1 MIAKNK
7 LTNRITL
14 IIFLLLGIGFS
25 FLNNAFAQR
34 GEDKGRGGNKNSR
47 ANEQRGGERRGA
59 DIEAMRKAIAERLRS
74 GADMESIRKGIADR
88 VKKGLIKREDAGKN
102 LEGLSK
108 RAEGARRGQSN
119 QRKENGDDSLE
130 HLMNELRRDIRG
142 SQERGDR
149 RKAEELMHELREL
162 EEKHH
167 NRNKHDEE
175 EHDRERHDKE
185 RHDEERELHKWA
197 EGMENHMK
205 QLHRRIDEMSHVIE
219 SMRREIERLHRER
232 DQANRR
238 QHDNRQHDN
247 RQHDNRQKNNRQ
259 A

>member
-14 IIFLLLGIGFS
+14 IIFLLLGIGVTFS
-25 FLNNAFAQR
+25 TSAFAQR
-34 GEDKGRGGNKNSR
+34 GEDKGRGGNNNAR
-47 ANEQRGGERRGA
+47 TNEQRGGERRGT
-59 DIEAMRKAIAERLRS
+59 DLEAMRKTIAERLRS
-74 GADMESIRKGIADR
+74 GADMESIRKGIVER
-88 VKKGLIKREDAGKN
+88 VRKGLIKREDAGKI

-108 RAEGARRGQSN
+108 RAEGARRGQGN
-119 QRKENGDDSLE
+119 ERKGNGDDSPE
-130 HLMNELRRDIRG
+130 HLINELRRDIRR

-149 RKAEELMHELREL
+149 RKAEELMRKLREL

-167 NRNKHDEE
+167 NR
-175 EHDRERHDKE
+175 ERHDRE
-185 RHDEERELHKWA
+185 RHDEERELREWA

-205 QLHRRIDEMSHVIE
+205 QLHRRIDEMSKEIE

-232 DQANRR
+232 DQANRQ

-247 RQHDNRQKNNRQ
+247 RQHDNRQQNNRQ
-259 A
+259 QNNRQQA